1 MLQDTYNERRT
12 RVRRK
17 VDDPSIDTVKEIVDI
32 HSVLV
37 WIGRVAKDTFQ
48 SHSSWRCIR
57 CGDGAS
63 RDFIQNN
70 TAQAQ

>member
-1 MLQDTYNERRT
+1 MLQGTYNERRT
-12 RVRRK
+12 SVRRK
-17 VDDPSIDTVKEIVDI
+17 VDDPSIDVIKEIVDV
-32 HSVLV
+32 HSVLA

-48 SHSSWRCIR
+48 SHYSWRCIL

-63 RDFIQNN
+63 WDFIQNN